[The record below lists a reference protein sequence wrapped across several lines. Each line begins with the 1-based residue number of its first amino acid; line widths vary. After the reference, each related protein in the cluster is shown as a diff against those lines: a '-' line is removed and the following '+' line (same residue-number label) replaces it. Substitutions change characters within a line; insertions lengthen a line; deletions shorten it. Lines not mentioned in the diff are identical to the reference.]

1 MIVIRKRFSDVRIY
15 ETEISPT
22 LEADMG
28 TGGGKNQPIV
38 LEVHDEAEDKTVR
51 QRRTENAM
59 PDSLRIPV
67 P

>member
-28 TGGGKNQPIV
+28 TGGGNQPII
-38 LEVHDEAEDKTVR
+38 LEVHDEAEDKEGR
-51 QRRTENAM
+51 CERADQN
-59 PDSLRIPV
+59 SLRIPV

>member
-28 TGGGKNQPIV
+28 TGGQPT
-38 LEVHDEAEDKTVR
+38 DYFRGTR
-51 QRRTENAM
+51 
-59 PDSLRIPV
+59 
-67 P
+67 

>member
-28 TGGGKNQPIV
+28 TGGGNQPIV
-38 LEVHDEAEDKTVR
+38 LEVRNEVEDKTVR
-51 QRRTENAM
+51 QQRTKNAM